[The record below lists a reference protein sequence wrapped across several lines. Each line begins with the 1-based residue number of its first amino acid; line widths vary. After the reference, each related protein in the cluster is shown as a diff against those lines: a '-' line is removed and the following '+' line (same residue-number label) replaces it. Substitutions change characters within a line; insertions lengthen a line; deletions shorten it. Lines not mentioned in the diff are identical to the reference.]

1 LVHSRKELGATVAF
15 LRRKSD
21 KIDLLA
27 MVPLFANLSKA
38 QLGVVSRAADE
49 MAVTD
54 GEMLARQGAAGDE
67 AFVVIAGELTV
78 RRNGRKVA
86 TLSAGDVVGEMALID
101 GGTRSADVVAA
112 GDGGVLVMHRR
123 EFGGILDEVPA
134 IQRKL
139 MVNLSQRL
147 READRKLYG

>member
-1 LVHSRKELGATVAF
+1 MAF

-27 MVPLFANLSKA
+27 KVPLFANLSKT

-49 MAVTD
+49 MAVSA
-54 GEMLARQGAAGDE
+54 GEVLARQGATGDE
-67 AFVVIAGELTV
+67 AFVLIAGELTV

-86 TLSAGDVVGEMALID
+86 TLSPGAVVGEMALID

-112 GDGGVLVMHRR
+112 ADGAVLVMHRR
-123 EFGGILDEVPA
+123 EFGGVMDEVPA

-139 MVNLSQRL
+139 MVNLSERL

>member
-1 LVHSRKELGATVAF
+1 MAF

-27 MVPLFANLSKA
+27 KVPLFANLSKT

-49 MAVTD
+49 VAFAEGDV
-54 GEMLARQGAAGDE
+54 LAQQGASGDE
-67 AFVVIAGELTV
+67 AFIVIAGELTI

-86 TLSAGDVVGEMALID
+86 ALGSGEVVGEMALID
-101 GGTRSADVVAA
+101 GGARSADVVAA
-112 GDGGVLVMHRR
+112 VDGAALVMHRR
-123 EFGGILDEVPA
+123 DFGGILDEVPA

-139 MVNLSQRL
+139 MINLSNRL

>member
-1 LVHSRKELGATVAF
+1 MGHPLSIGGWVAF

-27 MVPLFANLSKA
+27 KVPLFANLSKA

-49 MAVTD
+49 MAVSAGD
-54 GEMLARQGAAGDE
+54 VLARQGATGDE
-67 AFVVIAGELTV
+67 AFVLIAGELTV

-101 GGTRSADVVAA
+101 GGSRSADVIVAA
-112 GDGGVLVMHRR
+112 DGAVLVMHRR
-123 EFGGILDEVPA
+123 EFGGVLDEVPA

-139 MVNLSQRL
+139 MVNLSERL